1 MWVQSLGQ
9 EDPCRRKWQP
19 TSVLLP
25 GKSHRQR
32 SLAGYSLCSRK
43 ELDTTEQLN
52 NSNKKCR
59 IIDTQNWNR
68 VYFCH
73 HYPQEITYLLQGGST
88 VKNLPAKAGNA
99 GDMGLIPRL
108 RRSPGE
114 GNGNPLQYYCLGNPM
129 DRGAWRARV
138 HGVAKES
145 DMTYRLN
152 NSNNRFKT

>member
-1 MWVQSLGQ
+1 MQEMQEMWVQSLGQ

-73 HYPQEITYLLQGGST
+73 HYP
-88 VKNLPAKAGNA
+88 
-99 GDMGLIPRL
+99 
-108 RRSPGE
+108 
-114 GNGNPLQYYCLGNPM
+114 
-129 DRGAWRARV
+129 
-138 HGVAKES
+138 
-145 DMTYRLN
+145 
-152 NSNNRFKT
+152 